1 MGFIPESVRVMGAL
15 VITQWLA
22 RRGEVSTDL
31 TTRHNLRLTHQ
42 GAAPMGF
49 IPESVRVMGARAS
62 ESGLGTWE
70 RAKDKYVEVAAI
82 VREDLRRCWL
92 APIGEYDCARTC
104 EAGSSASRC

>member
-42 GAAPMGF
+42 RAAPMT
-49 IPESVRVMGARAS
+49 SYR
-62 ESGLGTWE
+62 
-70 RAKDKYVEVAAI
+70 
-82 VREDLRRCWL
+82 
-92 APIGEYDCARTC
+92 
-104 EAGSSASRC
+104 SRCA